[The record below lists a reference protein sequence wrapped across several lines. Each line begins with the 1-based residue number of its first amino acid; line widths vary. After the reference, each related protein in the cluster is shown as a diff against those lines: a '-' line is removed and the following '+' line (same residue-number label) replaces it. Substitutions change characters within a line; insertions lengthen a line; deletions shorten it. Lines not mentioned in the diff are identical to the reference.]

1 MTKVVERKLGRYRAY
16 GMIPMPFSSKSRIE
30 IDPRQKPKTYMNT
43 LIHEKLHIL
52 FPDWS
57 ERKVTETANE
67 LAKFLWDN
75 KYRKVME

>member
-1 MTKVVERKLGRYRAY
+1 MTKVVERKLGKYKAY
-16 GMIPMPFSSKSRIE
+16 GMVPYSRSPRIE

-57 ERKVTETANE
+57 ETKVTQTANE
-67 LAKFLWDN
+67 LAKFLWEN
-75 KYRKVME
+75 KYRKILE

>member
-16 GMIPMPFSSKSRIE
+16 GLIPEPLTRRSRIE
-30 IDPRQKPKTYMNT
+30 IDPRQSPKSYLNT

-52 FPDWS
+52 FPEWS
-57 ERKVTETANE
+57 EHKVTQTANK

-75 KYRKVME
+75 KYRRIIE